1 MLFVNKTVANVKVI
15 HKQLMPYL
23 LGPLYNLPIRTC
35 KVLEKAGISTIMEI
49 NYLDN
54 CEKRRCI

>member
-1 MLFVNKTVANVKVI
+1 MINIVDQSAWWN
-15 HKQLMPYL
+15 PL
-23 LGPLYNLPIRTC
+23 LTSSVFTWLG
-35 KVLEKAGISTIMEI
+35 GIATIMEI